1 MNFKVFLVTFS
12 TIFLAELF
20 DKTELAVFSL
30 AAKGNN
36 KLSIFLGAMA
46 AFFIA
51 TALALLFGELLSKL
65 INPKTMRYVSASIFF
80 GAGLLILWGKL

>member
-1 MNFKVFLVTFS
+1 MNFKVFLATFS

-30 AAKGNN
+30 AAKENS
-36 KLSIFLGAMA
+36 KISIFLGAMA

-51 TALALLFGELLSKL
+51 TLLALIFGDFLSRL
-65 INPKTMRYVSASIFF
+65 IEPKAMRYLSASIFF
-80 GAGLLILWGKL
+80 AAGVLIIFGKL

>member
-1 MNFKVFLVTFS
+1 MNLKIFLVAFS

-30 AAKGNN
+30 AAKESN

-46 AFFIA
+46 AFFFA
-51 TALALLFGELLSKL
+51 TLLALLFGELLSKF
-65 INPKTMRYVSASIFF
+65 INPKAIRYVSASVFF
-80 GAGLLILWGKL
+80 VAGLLILWGKL

>member
-1 MNFKVFLVTFS
+1 M
-12 TIFLAELF
+12 AELF

-30 AAKGNN
+30 AAKENS

-51 TALALLFGELLSKL
+51 TLLALLFGDLLSKL
-65 INPKTMRYVSASIFF
+65 INPKMMRCVSASIFF